1 MSSPVPPFGP
11 VSARKLVGLARRIA
25 EAESVQKAESQARAA
40 DVPSWELGKLAW
52 HMVAHGLIAPG
63 NPNIIDALGEEARGQ
78 PGAVL
83 LAAAARLEPVPPP
96 TRGPASGPVCL
107 LERWAR
113 GADALLFAA
122 HKADPDGLAA
132 LLPGASPELRLGIQL
147 VRGRCGERLPEE
159 DRRAILDALA
169 AHGTTLW
176 NPPTR
181 GSGESIS
188 LRIAGPGGLGDG
200 SWSDLTA
207 LALCFGSEEEWTPR
221 YQAALDRARF
231 HVLQPHIAGFRS
243 MDLGRLFTAIAAA
256 NLVGGP
262 FPGEVRAILAD
273 RAEPTAEILAAIL
286 ARPEWYS
293 VVTSTSFLVFALDK
307 LAQEGGVPAA
317 GTFEHR
323 FWPAAYPPTNPE
335 TLAAFERV
343 RAHYGV

>member
-11 VSARKLVGLARRIA
+11 VSSRKLVGLARRIA

-52 HMVAHGLIAPG
+52 HLVAHELIAPG
-63 NPNIIDALGEEARGQ
+63 NPNIIEALGEEARGQ
-78 PGAVL
+78 PGALL

-96 TRGPASGPVCL
+96 TRGSSSGPVCI

-122 HKADPDGLAA
+122 QMADPDALAA
-132 LLPGASPELRLGIQL
+132 LLPGASPALRLGIQL

-159 DRRAILDALA
+159 DRRAVLDALA

-181 GSGESIS
+181 GSGESIC

-200 SWSDLTA
+200 SWPDLTA
-207 LALCFGSEEEWTPR
+207 LARCFGSDEEWTPR
-221 YQAALDRARF
+221 YLAGLDRVRF
-231 HVLQPHIAGFRS
+231 HVLEPHLAGFRS
-243 MDLGRLFTAIAAA
+243 MDLTRLFTILAAA

-262 FPGEVRAILAD
+262 FPDEVRRILAD
-273 RAEPTAEILAAIL
+273 RAEPTVEILAAIL
-286 ARPEWYS
+286 AQAEWYS
-293 VVTSTSFLVFALDK
+293 VVTSTAFLVFALDR
-307 LAQEGGVPAA
+307 LAQEGGAPPA
-317 GTFEHR
+317 GIFEHR
-323 FWPAAYPPTNPE
+323 FWPAAYPPTNPQ